1 MVIDSSALVDVLN
14 GDGGSTLER
23 IVSNEIL
30 HAPNIV
36 DLEYM
41 SALRK
46 VERTSRFSTDSTQ
59 ALERFLN
66 LTIRRHDIQP
76 LRHRIWQLRHNI
88 TPYDASYVAL
98 AEALEVPLVT
108 RDLRLAR
115 AAEGLVEV
123 VSGRLAS

>member
-1 MVIDSSALVDVLN
+1 MVIDSSAIVDVLI
-14 GDGGSTLER
+14 GESTPSLDR
-23 IVSNEIL
+23 ILAEEPL
-30 HAPNIV
+30 HSPVTV

-41 SALRK
+41 SALRRL
-46 VERTSRFSTDSTQ
+46 ERRQLPAAQ
-59 ALERFLN
+59 ALERFFN

-76 LRHRIWQLRHNI
+76 LRDRIWQLRDNI

-123 VSGRLAS
+123 VSGI